1 MAANV
6 VDEMLKD
13 PIATRAALEEYNNF
27 LAVFKYLGAEGS
39 VTVNDVYIRMRERG
53 CPTRYMDQA
62 MEGTDPTATAPTT
75 PARGKT

>member
-1 MAANV
+1 MGANV
-6 VDEMLKD
+6 IDEMLKD
-13 PIATRAALEEYNNF
+13 PIATRAALVEYNNF
-27 LAVFKYLGAEGS
+27 LAVFKDLGAEGS

-53 CPTRYMDQA
+53 YPTGHMEQA